1 MYELLVGNKFRNKVK
16 LLFNEILNR
25 FYIVVGNFLNIL
37 YVSGI
42 LLAEVLPYLT
52 QTVV

>member
-16 LLFNEILNR
+16 FLLYEILNR

-42 LLAEVLPYLT
+42 LFTEVLPYLA
-52 QTVV
+52 QSVK